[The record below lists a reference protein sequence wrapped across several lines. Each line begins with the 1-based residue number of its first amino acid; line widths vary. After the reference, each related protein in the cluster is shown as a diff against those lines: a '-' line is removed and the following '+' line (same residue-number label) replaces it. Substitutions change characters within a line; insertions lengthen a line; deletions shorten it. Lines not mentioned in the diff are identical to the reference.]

1 LIMADE
7 VRTSPEPG
15 VASLLKGIV
24 SDFGDLIK
32 KELQFART
40 EIRSDLKKT
49 GEASRLLVVG
59 GAVAGLGGLLL
70 CLMLVHLLH
79 WLSLPGPEPGGAS
92 LPLWACYGIVG
103 GLLAGGGALAVLGAK
118 AKFDSF
124 NPLPDQT
131 VETLKENL
139 PWTTNASS
147 R

>member
-1 LIMADE
+1 MADE

-32 KELQFART
+32 KELQFAQA

-49 GEASRLLVVG
+49 REASVMLAA
-59 GAVAGLGGLLL
+59 GAGVAGLGGLLL

-79 WLSLPGPEPGGAS
+79 WLSLPGPDPSGAS

-103 GLLAGGGALAVLGAK
+103 GLFAVGGALAVLSGK

-131 VETLKENL
+131 VQTLKENL

>member
-1 LIMADE
+1 ME
-7 VRTSPEPG
+7 GQPKTTPEPG
-15 VASLLKGIV
+15 VASLVQGIV
-24 SDFGDLIK
+24 NDLGDLIK
-32 KELQFART
+32 KQLQFAQA

-49 GEASRLLVVG
+49 GEASKMLALGIGTSV
-59 GAVAGLGGLLL
+59 LGGLLL

-79 WLSLPGPEPGGAS
+79 WLSAPPEADPAA
-92 LPLWACYGIVG
+92 LPLWSCYGIVG
-103 GLLAGGGALAVLGAK
+103 GLFGVAGLGLVLGGK

-131 VETLKENL
+131 VQTIKENL